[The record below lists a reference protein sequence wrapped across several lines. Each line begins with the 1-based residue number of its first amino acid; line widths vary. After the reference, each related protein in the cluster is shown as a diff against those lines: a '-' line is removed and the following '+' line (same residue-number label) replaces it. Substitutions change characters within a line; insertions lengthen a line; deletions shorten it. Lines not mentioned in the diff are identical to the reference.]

1 VGFQGR
7 QGDLEALRS
16 GLVFA
21 TRPQEMGSYQ
31 PGGARCC
38 EGAPV
43 RSVAQGVDANVA
55 SKPSRI
61 AFETR
66 RGR

>member
-1 VGFQGR
+1 
-7 QGDLEALRS
+7 
-16 GLVFA
+16 
-21 TRPQEMGSYQ
+21 MGSYQ

-43 RSVAQGVDANVA
+43 KSVAQGVDANVA

-61 AFETR
+61 AFEAR
-66 RGR
+66 RER